1 MTLDHCTVTPTGMG
15 ATPFSGAG
23 NDLAISLERGCAGL
37 PEGPGP
43 EQMVAVLE
51 GRLRLVCPDEVH
63 ELAAGDGILIPEG
76 LACRWEM
83 LEPALVY
90 RVATK

>member
-1 MTLDHCTVTPTGMG
+1 MSLDQCTVTPTGMG
-15 ATPFSGAG
+15 AAPFAGAG
-23 NDLAISLERGCAGL
+23 NDLAISLVRGCAGL

-51 GRLRLVCPDEVH
+51 GRLRLVCPEETH

-90 RVATK
+90 RVAVK